1 MKNKSF
7 LIITLITIALI
18 AGLLFA
24 FFRTPAKA
32 TAPIQSIPIAT
43 NTPAETPTTQTTA
56 NNTVTASSPP
66 TVPATR
72 TQIFEISQEDSLASF
87 EIDEVLRGS
96 PFTAIGLTNQIAGQI
111 AFDPNDLSDA
121 QIGTISINARTF
133 LTDNEFRNRA
143 LNNRILL
150 TGIYEFIEFVPTA
163 LNGLP
168 DSVAIGE
175 TVEFE
180 IVGQLTLLDT
190 TKEETFAATVMFDSA
205 ETISGIATTTILRSN
220 YDLQIP
226 AVRAVASVEDE
237 VTLTL
242 EFVANAQ

>member
-1 MKNKSF
+1 
-7 LIITLITIALI
+7 A
-18 AGLLFA
+18 
-24 FFRTPAKA
+24 
-32 TAPIQSIPIAT
+32 
-43 NTPAETPTTQTTA
+43 
-56 NNTVTASSPP
+56 
-66 TVPATR
+66 ATR